1 MIRSALEERFLAL
14 VASAGLPTPR
24 TNVRLA
30 GFEVDALWPE
40 HRLVVELDGAASHRT
55 ATAFAADRRR
65 DAALQVAR
73 YRIVRF
79 TWQDVAERAGDVVA
93 TLTALLRQ
101 P

>member
-1 MIRSALEERFLAL
+1 MTRSALEERFLAL

-30 GFEVDALWPE
+30 PASRSTPCGPSTARRRV
-40 HRLVVELDGAASHRT
+40 DGAASHRT

-65 DAALQVAR
+65 DGALQVAR

>member
-30 GFEVDALWPE
+30 RGRRPVARA
-40 HRLVVELDGAASHRT
+40 RLVVELDGAASHRT
-55 ATAFAADRRR
+55 ATACAADRRR